1 MTDNL
6 IEISIADQALRISTA
21 GICHLYSVSTAVN
34 GVGEQSGSEKTP
46 QGWHRIVAKI
56 GQGQP
61 QNAVFSGRRPTG
73 EVYSPELA
81 ADHPERDWILSRIMW
96 LQGLEVGR
104 NRMGD
109 VDSMRRYIYIHGT
122 PDSEPMGQP
131 KSHGCIRMRN
141 SDVIELFD
149 LVNAG
154 TEVWIQPHSFS
165 RIPCKLL

>member
-21 GICHLYSVSTAVN
+21 GICHLYSVSTAAN
-34 GVGEQSGSEKTP
+34 GVGEKSGSEKTP
-46 QGWHRIVAKI
+46 RGWHRIVAKI
-56 GQGQP
+56 GNGQP
-61 QNAVFSGRRPTG
+61 QNAVFTGRRPTG
-73 EVYSPELA
+73 ELYSEQLA
-81 ADHPERDWILSRIMW
+81 QQYPQRDWILTRIMW

-122 PDSEPMGQP
+122 PDNEPMGEA

-149 LVNAG
+149 LVKPG
-154 TEVWIQPHSFS
+154 TAVWIQPHSFS
-165 RIPCKLL
+165 RIPCKNL